1 MNELRLFDPLALE
14 PFEESFRSLMKPW
27 WRSEAMEVAPRI
39 KLDLIERDDS
49 YAVKAEIPG
58 VRKEDIDIRVEGN
71 LVTISAEMKKEK
83 EEKKEGRVLRRE
95 RQEGYASRSFTLAC
109 PVDDGKA
116 EAKFVDGVLELT
128 LPKKAPTSTKR
139 LAVK

>member
-1 MNELRLFDPLALE
+1 
-14 PFEESFRSLMKPW
+14 
-27 WRSEAMEVAPRI
+27 MEVAPRI